1 MYADDTVLFFS
12 APEVSTIEATLVRE
26 LEAIECWLR
35 LNSLFINVTK
45 TEVMLFG
52 TSQRL
57 AKVDQFSV
65 SVNGSAIKRV
75 TEFKYL
81 GVTFDEHLSW
91 NQHVKEIASKAGRRV
106 GLLGPVR
113 RYITT
118 HSANAIFLSMI
129 RPTLVYCA
137 VVWGSCGE
145 VNSGTLETLQKRL
158 GRIVI
163 KTSSSDTAMKALK
176 RPSLGPGAMNTP

>member
-12 APEVSTIEATLVRE
+12 APEVSTIEATLMRE

-65 SVNGSAIKRV
+65 SVNGSAIKRF

-81 GVTFDEHLSW
+81 GVIFDEHLSW
-91 NQHVKEIASKAGRRV
+91 NEHVKEIVSKAGRLV
-106 GLLGPVR
+106 GLLGRVR
-113 RYITT
+113 RYITAHT
-118 HSANAIFLSMI
+118 ANAI
-129 RPTLVYCA
+129 Y
-137 VVWGSCGE
+137 
-145 VNSGTLETLQKRL
+145 
-158 GRIVI
+158 
-163 KTSSSDTAMKALK
+163 D
-176 RPSLGPGAMNTP
+176 